1 MVDGKQQSVK
11 DFALGSP
18 AGFLA
23 CGFGSG
29 LAPSAPGTAGSIA
42 AIPLALLLSV
52 VPLGWR
58 LAAVVAGFMLGL
70 WLAKA
75 AESALGKADH
85 GAVVW
90 DEIVGFA
97 LAVLLL
103 PPSWTSWTLAFL
115 CFRALDI
122 LKPWPIG
129 WLDRNLKGGWG
140 VMMDD
145 LVAGGATLAIVMIL
159 EIWILGAF

>member
-1 MVDGKQQSVK
+1 MSGTDQPSVR
-11 DFALGSP
+11 DFALGGP

-29 LAPSAPGTAGSIA
+29 LAPKAPGTAGTVA
-42 AIPLALLLSV
+42 AIPLALLLSGL
-52 VPLGWR
+52 PLAWR
-58 LAAVVAGFMLGL
+58 VAIILAAFVLGL

-75 AESALGKADH
+75 AEAALGKADH

-97 LAVLLL
+97 VAVLLL
-103 PPSWTSWTLAFL
+103 PPEWFTWVIAFL

-145 LVAGGATLAIVMIL
+145 LVAGGMTLLIL
-159 EIWILGAF
+159 AGLSWWLLG